1 MKKILTVAFSVS
13 MVRDREVSIKEV
25 REEEFL
31 TLLGEDF
38 VSAVGHQ
45 TTADILSRRWNK
57 TILFARQNIS
67 CTDSLICVAVPQI
80 RFDEARE
87 FTEEEIK
94 EAPFRFFVVKE
105 KKGGKK

>member
-1 MKKILTVAFSVS
+1 MKFLSTAFSVS
-13 MVRDREVSIKEV
+13 MVGDREVCIKEV
-25 REEEFL
+25 KEGEFL
-31 TLLGEDF
+31 ALIKEDF

-67 CTDSLICVAVPQI
+67 CTDNLICVAVPQI

-94 EAPFRFFVVKE
+94 EAPFRFFIVRE

>member
-1 MKKILTVAFSVS
+1 MKFLSTAFSVS
-13 MVRDREVSIKEV
+13 MIGDREIGIREV
-25 REEEFL
+25 REGEFL
-31 TLLGEDF
+31 ALIKEDF

-94 EAPFRFFVVKE
+94 NAPFRFFVVKE
-105 KKGGKK
+105 VLR

>member
-1 MKKILTVAFSVS
+1 MKFLSTAFSVS
-13 MVRDREVSIKEV
+13 MVGDREVSIREVKEG
-25 REEEFL
+25 EFL
-31 TLLGEDF
+31 ALLGEDF

-67 CTDSLICVAVPQI
+67 CTDNLICVAVPQI

-87 FTEEEIK
+87 FTEKEIK

-105 KKGGKK
+105 KKGGER